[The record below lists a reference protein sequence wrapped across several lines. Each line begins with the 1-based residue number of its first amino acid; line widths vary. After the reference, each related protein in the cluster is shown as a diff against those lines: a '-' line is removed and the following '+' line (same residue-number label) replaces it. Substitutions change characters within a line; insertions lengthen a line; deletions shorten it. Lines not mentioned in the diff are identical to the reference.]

1 MNGIRSMIRKGDK
14 FWYCDLQVEVIGF
27 EDSYVRVKF
36 LNDGREDTT
45 LASSLETRQHPPA
58 TEGERP
64 SWLSIVDNNNPNI
77 QDD

>member
-1 MNGIRSMIRKGDK
+1 MASFRSMIRKGDTL
-14 FWYCDLQVEVIGF
+14 WYQDQQVEVIGF
-27 EDSYVRVKF
+27 ADSYVKVKF

-45 LASSLETRQHPPA
+45 LASGLETRQNPPA

-64 SWLSIVDNNNPNI
+64 SWLSIVGNNNPNI